1 MSKIYSLSLEKGVV
15 HILADFFLNKDSTK
29 LLKKLWSMGDMH
41 YMIVLNSQF
50 NWFIWMLTFIGIL
63 C

>member
-15 HILADFFLNKDSTK
+15 RILANFFKQWFNKFIV
-29 LLKKLWSMGDMH
+29 KLWSMGEMH
-41 YMIVLNSQF
+41 YMIVLNGQF

-63 C
+63 R

>member
-15 HILADFFLNKDSTK
+15 RILANFFKQRFYK
-29 LLKKLWSMGDMH
+29 IIIKLWSIGGMH
-41 YMIVLNSQF
+41 YMIVLNGQF
-50 NWFIWMLTFIGIL
+50 NWFIWMLAFIGIL